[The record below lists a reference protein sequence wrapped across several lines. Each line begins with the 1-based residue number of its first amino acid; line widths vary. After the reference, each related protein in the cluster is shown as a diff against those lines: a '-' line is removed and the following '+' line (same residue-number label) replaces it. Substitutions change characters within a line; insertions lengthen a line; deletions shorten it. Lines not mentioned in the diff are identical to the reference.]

1 MYILTTSLLRCDK
14 GRRGSQS
21 SQNLV
26 DIICGWP
33 LPLCILPHSRFR
45 VGRDNSVEIDA
56 VNHVRVELH
65 ALHEVGDQSADQDLL
80 LSHHT
85 APAFLHRAL
94 VLYVLRISLKVPR
107 GYQCLDQKAAED
119 VLGGN
124 VHRLPLF
131 RMVDKI
137 EEVAVVPRFEN
148 VVLIMEEKDYAENI
162 ENMFGYHVGTQSHLK
177 FPEKFL

>member
-1 MYILTTSLLRCDK
+1 M
-14 GRRGSQS
+14 S
-21 SQNLV
+21 SADFRLA
-26 DIICGWP
+26 IIMIRKSSTV
-33 LPLCILPHSRFR
+33 PLCILPHSRFR
-45 VGRDNSVEIDA
+45 VRRDNSVEIDA

-119 VLGGN
+119 VLSGN

-137 EEVAVVPRFEN
+137 EEVAVVTRFEN

-162 ENMFGYHVGTQSHLK
+162 ENNVWLSCRYSISS
-177 FPEKFL
+177 